1 LVGVELAWV
10 KADHG
15 YSAALAIAS
24 VAHLFEGLEQVSSGD
39 WNLASEAN
47 DAAAALGCVLF
58 VTLEFR
64 V

>member
-1 LVGVELAWV
+1 V
-10 KADHG
+10 
-15 YSAALAIAS
+15 SA
-24 VAHLFEGLEQVSSGD
+24 GD
-39 WNLASEAN
+39 WNLASEAD